1 MDVDREEAAESLR
14 IIHEAMN
21 QTKKALARS
30 GTGHFFIIWGAVWLL
45 GFLGTEWLSPA
56 LAGRLWLSLDVL
68 AGVASIWVVV
78 RLARR
83 FRSPVGWRLGAFWL
97 ALMAYGGLQLWVLWP
112 VDRQEMTLFITLMV
126 AFGYVG
132 IGVWFSGLL
141 AGTGGVTT
149 VLAVLA
155 WLLAPAY
162 LNFIIAFLGGGGMI
176 GVGAYLAGGRR

>member
-1 MDVDREEAAESLR
+1 
-14 IIHEAMN
+14 
-21 QTKKALARS
+21 
-30 GTGHFFIIWGAVWLL
+30 
-45 GFLGTEWLSPA
+45 
-56 LAGRLWLSLDVL
+56 
-68 AGVASIWVVV
+68 
-78 RLARR
+78 
-83 FRSPVGWRLGAFWL
+83 
-97 ALMAYGGLQLWVLWP
+97 MAYGGLQLWVLWP

-141 AGTGGVTT
+141 AGTGVVIM

-162 LNFIIAFLGGGGMI
+162 LNLIIAFLGGGGMI